1 LRDMADSTRAGDM
14 NPTSALLTPIPRSDH
29 TPNRS
34 PLASPASSTRNSYFG
49 TVRENEDNS
58 EHDDTAANEPLLA
71 GVDARRLENALNR
84 RHESSSGTNEKWP
97 TGFLA
102 ETKEWAGKN
111 TGLLLIASAQ
121 FFFAG

>member
-1 LRDMADSTRAGDM
+1 MADSTRASDM

-34 PLASPASSTRNSYFG
+34 PLASP
-49 TVRENEDNS
+49 VRENEDTS